1 MRAAVARILL
11 LTSLASVTGGLA
23 GAWAEVQVYRWVDDD
38 GTLIFSSGL
47 DRVPE
52 RHRGSA
58 ELMPVSPS
66 EMVVPPVATSEV
78 APSPPASSEAVA
90 SPAASEAV
98 ASPANSEAV
107 PSPAANVSRVN
118 FIPGAPILVNAW
130 IGGAGPVTLL
140 LDTGADRT
148 LVAPAAL
155 RALRVLAQ
163 PAGRAQIKGVAGSTV
178 ADVVWVSSLEVGQ
191 ARAGPLPIVA
201 HDAGVERAHGL
212 LGRDFLDRF
221 RVTIDSQNGVVILAP
236 LR

>member
-1 MRAAVARILL
+1 MRAAIPRILL

-66 EMVVPPVATSEV
+66 EMVVPPVATPEP
-78 APSPPASSEAVA
+78 AASPAAISEAVA
-90 SPAASEAV
+90 SPAASPEV
-98 ASPANSEAV
+98 V
-107 PSPAANVSRVN
+107 PSPTANVSRVN
-118 FIPGAPILVNAW
+118 FIPGAPILVHAW

-148 LVAPAAL
+148 LIAPAAL

>member
-1 MRAAVARILL
+1 MRAAVARILV

-66 EMVVPPVATSEV
+66 EMVVPPVANSEV
-78 APSPPASSEAVA
+78 AASPAANSETVA
-90 SPAASEAV
+90 SPAV
-98 ASPANSEAV
+98 NSEVA

-163 PAGRAQIKGVAGSTV
+163 PAGWAQIKGVAGTAV

-221 RVTIDSQNGVVILAP
+221 QVTIDSQNGVVILAP